1 VNEIDWENWGN
12 KKVIGKRV
20 VVAVAWKGEH
30 VTDGGITIPGQTEE
44 KPTAGEVVAVGDE
57 VTNIAVGDVV
67 HFGHMYGAALF
78 KAANAHRP
86 AFFILRVP
94 EETLVSIPRA

>member
-1 VNEIDWENWGN
+1 MIAIDWETWTD

-20 VVAVAWKGEH
+20 VVAIAWKGEH
-30 VTDGGITIPGQTEE
+30 VTDGGITIPGATEE
-44 KPTAGEVVAVGDE
+44 KPTAGEVVAVGDD
-57 VTNIAVGDVV
+57 VGDVQVGDLV

-78 KAANAHRP
+78 KAANAQRP

-94 EETLVSIPRA
+94 EETLVRIRPS